1 MADDI
6 EQLVRD
12 TERHRK
18 VSDDWRKAAILSLA
32 IGNGG
37 GLAALAAWSARLDE
51 FTQAVQLF
59 LPGMWVYTV
68 GLVFAGALPFAAW
81 WNADALA
88 AARAS
93 KRDQE
98 FAEGIDVIDART
110 HNRQIELLAKAERHK
125 TAARFAGHFRVVL
138 WVLLASSAICFL
150 TATVMS
156 LWTVSTSTVFHGTG
170 EPKAK
175 IEAASPTKG
184 DASPLSPQK
193 PPQPR
198 RAPSRPAPGSSM
210 TAALKQHPQPQT

>member
-18 VSDDWRKAAILSLA
+18 VSDDWRKSAILSLA

-51 FTQAVQLF
+51 FTKAVQLF
-59 LPGMWVYTV
+59 LPGMWVYTA
-68 GLVFAGALPFAAW
+68 GLVLAGALPFAAW

-93 KRDQE
+93 KRDEE
-98 FAEGIDVIDART
+98 FAENIDVIDART
-110 HNRQIELLAKAERHK
+110 HNRQTELLTKAERHK
-125 TAARFAGHFRVVL
+125 AAARFAGPFRIAL
-138 WVLLASSAICFL
+138 WALLTSSAGCFL

-156 LWTVSTSTVFHGTG
+156 LWTVSTSTVFHGSG
-170 EPKAK
+170 EPRAK
-175 IEAASPTKG
+175 IEAASPAKG
-184 DASPLSPQK
+184 NASAL
-193 PPQPR
+193 PPQNP
-198 RAPSRPAPGSSM
+198 
-210 TAALKQHPQPQT
+210 